1 MTTFQKVIKYLA
13 IAFAVF
19 LAVSIIGGILGVTGI
34 FSGLSEEDVLLDEP
48 RNISISNNIT
58 SLNIDIAAAE
68 ITIKKSDKFTVES
81 NLKHLDVI
89 ENDREL
95 IIKEDSKY
103 GIGYTDAFL
112 TINLPNEIVFETAKI
127 SSGAGRVNIDRL
139 SADSLKL
146 EFGAGEVNID
156 SLVANKNAKIDG
168 GAGKITISSGLLN
181 NLDLDM
187 GVGRLNLSGSVY
199 GNSDFD
205 LGVGESNF
213 SFTGYEDDYS
223 IDIEKGL
230 GSISVNG
237 KQIAEYHS
245 VSGNNRIEI
254 EGGMGAINLVFKTK

>member
-13 IAFAVF
+13 IAFAGF
-19 LAVSIIGGILGVTGI
+19 LAVSIIGGILGVAGI
-34 FSGLSEEDVLLDEP
+34 FSGLSGEDVLLDEP

-58 SLNIDIAAAE
+58 SLKIDIAAAE
-68 ITIKKSDKFTVES
+68 ITIKKSDAFTVES
-81 NLKHLDVI
+81 NLTHLDVI
-89 ENDREL
+89 ENDGKL

-112 TINLPNEIVFETAKI
+112 TINLPDETVFETANI
-127 SSGAGRVNIDRL
+127 SSGAGRVNIDIL

-146 EFGAGEVNID
+146 EFGAGEVNIN
-156 SLVANKNAKIDG
+156 SLIANNNAKIDG

-187 GVGRLNLSGSVY
+187 GVGQLNLTGSVY

-213 SFTGYEDDYS
+213 TFNGYEDDYS

-230 GSISVNG
+230 GSVSVNG
-237 KQIAEYHS
+237 KQVAEYHS